1 MADDEDKT
9 EEPTG
14 KRIDDAKAEG
24 NVPKSAEV
32 VGAVNL
38 FFGTVY
44 ILFLFTFS
52 ADAIKKMMY
61 FIFSFIGT
69 EELDGP
75 VFYAITHT
83 VVTTLLYTVAPIFV
97 LVIVLTLVAHWAQFG
112 MVSTPLKFD
121 LSKIKFFSGLKGLFS
136 FKKMLQAL
144 KLLAKLFLIFLI
156 MVVLFIL
163 TGDSFLGMMD
173 KELNAALDEM
183 HTLLVYFIFTILTI
197 IIIFAIID
205 LFFTRYYYFK
215 SLRMSKQDIKDE
227 FKNMEGDPRIKARIR
242 SIQMQM
248 FRKRM
253 MSNVPTADVV
263 ITNPTHY
270 AVALKYDQSKNS
282 APIVIAKG
290 VDFIALKIREIARE
304 NKIPIIENPSLA
316 RALHTQIEI
325 DQQIQKNS
333 IKPLQKFFLMYMNSK
348 AEGNYVENYN
358 FTLVYVFVSLCETRF
373 LLQFYRFKFKTNQ
386 SRRQRNHCR
395 WIYNFRKYKKNN

>member
-1 MADDEDKT
+1 MADDDDKT

-14 KRIDDAKAEG
+14 KRIEDAKGEG

-121 LSKIKFFSGLKGLFS
+121 LSKIKFFSGLKGLIS

-144 KLLAKLFLIFLI
+144 KLLVKLFLIFLV

-183 HTLLVYFIFTILTI
+183 HTLLIYFIFTILTI

-253 MSNVPTADVV
+253 MANVPTADVV

-282 APIVIAKG
+282 APIVVAKG

-316 RALHTQIEI
+316 RALHAQIEI
-325 DQQIQKNS
+325 DQQI
-333 IKPLQKFFLMYMNSK
+333 PEEFYK
-348 AEGNYVENYN
+348 AIAEIFSYVYE
-358 FTLVYVFVSLCETRF
+358 L
-373 LLQFYRFKFKTNQ
+373 K
-386 SRRQRNHCR
+386 SRR
-395 WIYNFRKYKKNN
+395 